1 MIVAHL
7 SDLHLGFRAYGRVEE
22 GADLRER
29 DIAAAFER
37 ASQEVARV
45 HPDLVL
51 IAGDVFDRPDPRPRA
66 VVALARGLEVF
77 RASIPETPVIM
88 VAGPRDTPR
97 RPGDPGALGVFDTF
111 PNVEAATG
119 LTRSI
124 LIEKLS
130 LHVCLLPYRA
140 ITQHPP
146 VLPEPDPRM
155 KWNVLVLH
163 AETSGK
169 NGEGVHVNLTDW
181 SYVALGGEHRRRKIA
196 PRAWYCGSLERI
208 ALDPW
213 EEAADDK
220 GFLVADLESGHTSF
234 RSVPGRPVVALA
246 PVKVGL
252 SDPERIRRRVAEVTA
267 EVPGGIEGKI
277 VRLRLE
283 GATPSDLLALQ
294 GEPLQRLKSRAL
306 HLAVEGG
313 EELRV
318 PADAWLP
325 VEGSKSLSTA
335 VKKELEQDGLLEKGT
350 EAIVREVIGGGDP
363 VPIKP
368 HGAVTALDGEAIG
381 IGRISTSI
389 PPGLTAVLGGGR
401 GRKAVAELLVKLGRT
416 GEPGAVA
423 ELWEDFEVD
432 TLEGTIHRAISAVA
446 ESRGLRVVRAAL
458 ERLNAS
464 GGGQLAEA
472 GDTDERRR
480 QPPGKVIQK
489 NPKKLEKE
497 FRAADNELMK
507 IRADAAEV
515 DGNLEAAMVD
525 WLREQQDA
533 ETTLQVYRD
542 QARELRH
549 RIRRMESA
557 GPEAPCPTC
566 GRVLESHY
574 KDVLT
579 ELHEQWESVVQDGSW
594 WRSRWE
600 QLEMKPPPLQELE
613 GHSLRLHAALE
624 TGSERVEL
632 LRARVQEMMSVGPGE
647 PANLSRPEQ
656 AVVTALQRVESAR
669 IAKATHMLVQ
679 RASHFVGKVS
689 GGRILAVSWDGT
701 GVKLEASEGS
711 LTPISEEDLAVG
723 QVAIRVA
730 AASLIAA
737 EGRILATLPIE
748 EPFDRLDEEA
758 QIRALILIRSVLR
771 EIPRIVLFTRGDVV
785 DARPEF
791 FDYVLEVRDEGSVS
805 GPVIRPALAGP
816 GRVTFRLP
824 VRPAQAEV
832 MRGYSRE
839 L

>member
-7 SDLHLGFRAYGRVEE
+7 SDLHLGFRAYGQVED
-22 GADLRER
+22 GANLRER

-45 HPDLVL
+45 HPDLIL

-66 VVALARGLEVF
+66 VVALARGLEVL
-77 RASIPETPVIM
+77 RASIPESPVIM

-97 RPGDPGALGVFDTF
+97 RLGDPGALAVFDTF

-124 LIEKLS
+124 LIEKLD

-140 ITQHPP
+140 ITRHPP
-146 VLPEPDPRM
+146 ALPEPDPRI

-163 AETSGK
+163 AETGGK
-169 NGEGVHVNLTDW
+169 KGEGVHVDPTEW

-196 PRAWYCGSLERI
+196 PQAWYSGSLERI

-213 EEAADDK
+213 GEATDDK
-220 GFLVADLESGHTSF
+220 GFLVTDLESGQTSF
-234 RSVPGRPVVALA
+234 RPVPGRPVVALA

-252 SDPERIRRRVAEVTA
+252 SNPERIRRRVAEVTA
-267 EVPGGIEGKI
+267 EVPGGIDGKI

-283 GATPSDLLALQ
+283 GAAPRDLLALQ
-294 GEPLQRLKSRAL
+294 GETLQKLKNQAL

-318 PADAWLP
+318 PADAWLSA
-325 VEGSKSLSTA
+325 EGSKLLSTA
-335 VKKELEQDGLLEKGT
+335 VKKELQQDGLLEEQA
-350 EAIVREVIGGGDP
+350 EAIAREVTGGGDP
-363 VPIKP
+363 VPVKP
-368 HGAVTALDGEAIG
+368 HGAVTALDGEVPG
-381 IGRISTSI
+381 IGRISASI

-416 GEPGAVA
+416 GDPGAVA
-423 ELWEDFEVD
+423 ELWASSEAD
-432 TLEGTIHRAISAVA
+432 TLDGMMHRAISAVA
-446 ESRGLRVVRAAL
+446 ESRGLGAIRAAL
-458 ERLNAS
+458 ERLDTS
-464 GGGQLAEA
+464 EDGGQFPEV
-472 GDTDERRR
+472 GDADERRR
-480 QPPGKVIQK
+480 QLPGKLIQK
-489 NPKKLEKE
+489 DPKKLEKE
-497 FRAADNELMK
+497 FRAADSELTK
-507 IRADAAEV
+507 IRADTAEM

-525 WLREQQDA
+525 WLRERQDA
-533 ETTLQVYRD
+533 ETTLQAYRD
-542 QARELRH
+542 RARELRH

-574 KDVLT
+574 EDVLA
-579 ELHEQWESVVQDGSW
+579 ELREQWESVIQDGSW

-600 QLEMKPPPLQELE
+600 QLEMKPPLLEELE
-613 GHSLRLHAALE
+613 GHSLQLHATLE

-632 LRARVQEMMSVGPGE
+632 LRARVQEMKSVDPDE
-647 PANLSRPEQ
+647 PVNLSRPEQ
-656 AVVTALQRVESAR
+656 AVATALQRVQSAR
-669 IAKATHMLVQ
+669 IARATHMLVQ
-679 RASHFVGKVS
+679 RASHFVGRVS
-689 GGRILAVSWDGT
+689 GGRILAVSWDGI
-701 GVKLEASEGS
+701 GVKLEGSEGS
-711 LTPISEEDLAVG
+711 LTPVSEEDLAAG
-723 QVAIRVA
+723 QVAIRIA

-737 EGRILATLPIE
+737 EGRVLATLPVE

-758 QIRALILIRSVLR
+758 QIRTLILVRSVLR

-791 FDYVLEVRDEGSVS
+791 FDHVLEVRDEGGIS
-805 GPVIRPALAGP
+805 GPVVRPALAGP

-824 VRPAQAEV
+824 VRPPQAEV
-832 MRGYSRE
+832 MRG
-839 L
+839 

>member
-22 GADLRER
+22 GSDLRER

-45 HPDLVL
+45 HPGLVL
-51 IAGDVFDRPDPRPRA
+51 IAGDVFDRPDPRPGA

-77 RASIPETPVIM
+77 RASVPETPVIM

-97 RPGDPGALGVFDTF
+97 RPGDPGALAVFDTF

-119 LTRSI
+119 LPRSI
-124 LIEKLS
+124 LIEKLD

-140 ITQHPP
+140 ITRHPP
-146 VLPEPDPRM
+146 ALPEPDPRM

-163 AETSGK
+163 AETRGK
-169 NGEGVHVNLTDW
+169 SGEGVHVDPTEW

-196 PRAWYCGSLERI
+196 PRAWYCGSLERV

-234 RSVPGRPVVALA
+234 RPVPGRPVVALA

-267 EVPGGIEGKI
+267 EVPGGIDGKI

-294 GEPLQRLKSRAL
+294 GEPLQKLKSRAL

-313 EELRV
+313 EQLRV

-325 VEGSKSLSTA
+325 VEGLKSLGTA
-335 VKKELEQDGLLEKGT
+335 VKKELEHDGLLEEGA
-350 EAIVREVIGGGDP
+350 EAIIREVIGSGDP
-363 VPIKP
+363 VPMKP
-368 HGAVTALDGEAIG
+368 HGAVTTLDGEALG

-389 PPGLTAVLGGGR
+389 PLGLTAVLGGGR
-401 GRKAVAELLVKLGRT
+401 GRKAVAELLVRLGRT
-416 GEPGAVA
+416 GEPGAIA
-423 ELWEDFEVD
+423 ELWADSEVD
-432 TLEGTIHRAISAVA
+432 TLEGTMHRAISAVA
-446 ESRGLRVVRAAL
+446 ESRGLGVVRAAL
-458 ERLNAS
+458 ERLSAS
-464 GGGQLAEA
+464 DGGQPPEA
-472 GDTDERRR
+472 GDADEKRR
-480 QPPGKVIQK
+480 QSPGKLIQT
-489 NPKKLEKE
+489 NPKKLEME
-497 FRAADNELMK
+497 FSAADHELTK
-507 IRADAAEV
+507 IRSDVAEADR
-515 DGNLEAAMVD
+515 DLEAAMVG
-525 WLREQQDA
+525 WLRERQDA
-533 ETTLQVYRD
+533 ETTLQAYRD
-542 QARELRH
+542 RARELRH

-574 KDVLT
+574 RDVLA
-579 ELHEQWESVVQDGSW
+579 ELREQWESVVQDGSW

-613 GHSLRLHAALE
+613 ARSLRLHAALE

-632 LRARVQEMMSVGPGE
+632 LRARSQEMKKVGSSE
-647 PANLSRPEQ
+647 PVHLSGPEQ
-656 AVVTALQRVESAR
+656 AVVMALQRVRSAR
-669 IAKATHMLVQ
+669 LARATRMLVQ
-679 RASHFVGKVS
+679 RASHFVGTVS
-689 GGRILAVSWDGT
+689 GGRILAVSWDET
-701 GVKLEASEGS
+701 RVRLEGSEG
-711 LTPISEEDLAVG
+711 LLAPVSEEDLAAG

-730 AASLIAA
+730 AAALIAA
-737 EGRILATLPIE
+737 EGRVLATLPIS

-758 QIRALILIRSVLR
+758 QIRTLILVRSILS
-771 EIPRIVLFTRGDVV
+771 EIPRVVLFTRGDVV

-791 FDYVLEVRDEGSVS
+791 FDYVLEVRDESNLS
-805 GPVIRPALAGP
+805 GPAIRPALAGP
-816 GRVTFRLP
+816 GRVTFKLP
-824 VRPAQAEV
+824 VPPVQVKA
-832 MRGYSRE
+832 M
-839 L
+839 